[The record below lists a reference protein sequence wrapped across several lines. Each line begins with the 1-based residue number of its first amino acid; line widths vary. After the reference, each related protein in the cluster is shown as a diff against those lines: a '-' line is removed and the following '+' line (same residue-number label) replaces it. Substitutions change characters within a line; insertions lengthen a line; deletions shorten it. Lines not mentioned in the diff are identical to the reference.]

1 MGITGEALEETEAGA
16 KRLLELMKERRREE
30 YQDLPVRLL
39 GLSQGAVFRVA
50 GRYRYKILLKTV
62 RGPRSRQ
69 LLGELLENADYLH
82 RARMPEIPGCVL
94 YADPFRLQQV
104 LDNIF
109 SNSYKYAGT
118 DIHPDS

>member
-1 MGITGEALEETEAGA
+1 
-16 KRLLELMKERRREE
+16 MKERLREE

-69 LLGELLENADYLH
+69 LLGELLETAGKELP
-82 RARMPEIPGCVL
+82 RGVAVFI
-94 YADPFRLQQV
+94 DPQ
-104 LDNIF
+104 
-109 SNSYKYAGT
+109 Y
-118 DIHPDS
+118 DSGL